1 MSQMNPATSA
11 AAAGDGSP
19 WNQRL
24 STTPVLTLK
33 RASRSAAQ
41 AQYTK
46 AAIQP
51 QRPRPLS
58 DHSYAMSAGA
68 APKDTMSDNESICSP
83 NALCVLV
90 MRATRPS
97 RLSSTAAMKMP

>member
-1 MSQMNPATSA
+1 LPHSFTSQMKPATSA

-51 QRPRPLS
+51 QRPSPLS
-58 DHSYAMSAGA
+58 DHS
-68 APKDTMSDNESICSP
+68 
-83 NALCVLV
+83 
-90 MRATRPS
+90 
-97 RLSSTAAMKMP
+97 